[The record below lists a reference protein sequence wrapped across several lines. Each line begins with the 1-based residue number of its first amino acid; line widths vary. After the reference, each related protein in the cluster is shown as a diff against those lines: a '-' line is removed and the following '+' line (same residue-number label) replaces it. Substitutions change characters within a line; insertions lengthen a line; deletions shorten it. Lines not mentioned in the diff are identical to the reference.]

1 MEVERS
7 TSTTSE
13 PGISEITWPV
23 AVTSRSEWLRS
34 GTATTALMT
43 CGPGHDGQVQDLE
56 LAATT
61 LARNTTANGT
71 ARSTLN
77 RPPSSTG
84 GR

>member
-1 MEVERS
+1 MDVDLS
-7 TSTTSE
+7 TSTTRE
-13 PGISEITWPV
+13 PGISEITCPV

-34 GTATTALMT
+34 GTATTALT
-43 CGPGHDGQVQDLE
+43 TFGPRATARYRTWK

-61 LARNTTANGT
+61 LARKVRAKGT
-71 ARSTLN
+71 ACSTLK

>member
-1 MEVERS
+1 MDVERS

-13 PGISEITWPV
+13 PGISAVTCPV

-43 CGPGHDGQVQDLE
+43 LGP
-56 LAATT
+56 LATARYRTWKLATTT
-61 LARNTTANGT
+61 LARNIRANGT
-71 ARSTLN
+71 ARSTLK